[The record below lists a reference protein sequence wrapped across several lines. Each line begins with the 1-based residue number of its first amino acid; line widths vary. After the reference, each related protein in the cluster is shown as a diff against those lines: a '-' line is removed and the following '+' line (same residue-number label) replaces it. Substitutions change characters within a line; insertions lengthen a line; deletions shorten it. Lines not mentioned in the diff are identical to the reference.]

1 MPAPPPESASDLLRQ
16 ASWLVRSGQG
26 AQAASLYRRAL
37 AIDPARPDDWFNYGN
52 LLQALGQPEASLDA
66 YAQAL
71 AHGITQPEE
80 VHLNRAVV
88 LAGTLARPGEALQAL
103 SHALDVAPAHVPS
116 LLNLGHLHEQ
126 AGRREQAID
135 AYAGVLAAVPGHAL
149 AMAKLVTLQPLTGA
163 DDPIL
168 STAQAALDDPARP
181 DAERADLGYALGQA
195 LDRLA
200 HYDAAFAAYAAGN
213 AASARIAAARGYR
226 YDRRATEALIDRL
239 IATFPLAGTAT
250 AAAGEPLEPLFIC
263 GLFRSGSTLVERM
276 IAQWPGIT
284 AGGESPLIPT
294 LADHVL
300 GSRAPEA
307 PRNWPI
313 EALQAW
319 RSGYLQ
325 ASAAR
330 YPSATVLT
338 DKRPDNVLW
347 VGLIKAIFPEARIVI
362 TRRHPLDNGLAL
374 YFLHL
379 SHAMPWA
386 TDLGDIGHWSRQVDR
401 LVNHW
406 AETWPDTVHR
416 VDYDRLVS
424 QPARELPPLAR
435 FCGVSSSDEGAAL
448 RFHEAQDEVGTASM
462 WQVRH
467 ALYTTSSGRW
477 QRYEQHLVPL
487 RQALEGG

>member
-1 MPAPPPESASDLLRQ
+1 
-16 ASWLVRSGQG
+16 
-26 AQAASLYRRAL
+26 
-37 AIDPARPDDWFNYGN
+37 
-52 LLQALGQPEASLDA
+52 
-66 YAQAL
+66 
-71 AHGITQPEE
+71 
-80 VHLNRAVV
+80 
-88 LAGTLARPGEALQAL
+88 
-103 SHALDVAPAHVPS
+103 
-116 LLNLGHLHEQ
+116 
-126 AGRREQAID
+126 
-135 AYAGVLAAVPGHAL
+135 
-149 AMAKLVTLQPLTGA
+149 
-163 DDPIL
+163 
-168 STAQAALDDPARP
+168 
-181 DAERADLGYALGQA
+181 
-195 LDRLA
+195 
-200 HYDAAFAAYAAGN
+200 
-213 AASARIAAARGYR
+213 
-226 YDRRATEALIDRL
+226 
-239 IATFPLAGTAT
+239 
-250 AAAGEPLEPLFIC
+250 
-263 GLFRSGSTLVERM
+263 
-276 IAQWPGIT
+276 
-284 AGGESPLIPT
+284 
-294 LADHVL
+294 
-300 GSRAPEA
+300 
-307 PRNWPI
+307 
-313 EALQAW
+313 
-319 RSGYLQ
+319 
-325 ASAAR
+325 
-330 YPSATVLT
+330 VLT